1 MDAAGIAYIHDAKL
15 VRGLDYYCHTAFE
28 FITTDLGAQGT
39 VLGGG
44 RYDGLAETLGGP
56 NVAGV
61 GWAAGVERL
70 ALLSGQAP
78 RLDPPLVLI
87 ALSPSNGAD
96 SNTDGADGGMSIDA
110 TLFAL
115 ANTIRNHGQRVEM
128 PFSGNLGKQLKR
140 ADKLGARYVGIL
152 GADEAARGVIV
163 LRDMQDGSQ
172 TDIALDQAAEYFST
186 LFQS

>member
-1 MDAAGIAYIHDAKL
+1 L

-28 FITTDLGAQGT
+28 FITNDLGAQGT

-70 ALLSGQAP
+70 ALLAGQAP
-78 RLDPPLVLI
+78 RLDAPLVLI
-87 ALSPSNGAD
+87 ALSQSNKSDANGSD
-96 SNTDGADGGMSIDA
+96 DNGGVSIE
-110 TLFAL
+110 TTVFAL
-115 ANTIRNHGQRVEM
+115 ASKIRNQGQRVEM

-152 GADEAARGVIV
+152 GADEAAKGVII

-172 TDIALDQAAEYFST
+172 TDIPLDQAADH
-186 LFQS
+186 LIALLQS